1 MIDGTKILKT
11 IGLFGPNASGKSNI
25 LKAINASKKNHEL
38 EATSGGLIMA
48 KQRTASPS
56 RRMKA
61 AWRQVN
67 KEKQKPSYS
76 SHTDCELYIKH
87 RIKMQINGITIMDSP
102 ACIVYNLIKWSQ
114 MSVIAIE
121 NAMKNTLQLAQI
133 KDIKRQ
139 SLSCWCEVAE
149 VGDWEE

>member
-1 MIDGTKILKT
+1 MLLKIELENFFSIKNRIFLDFIAAKSNCRQARDLSYNVIDWNGTKVLKT

-61 AWRQVN
+61 A
-67 KEKQKPSYS
+67 
-76 SHTDCELYIKH
+76 
-87 RIKMQINGITIMDSP
+87 
-102 ACIVYNLIKWSQ
+102 
-114 MSVIAIE
+114 
-121 NAMKNTLQLAQI
+121 
-133 KDIKRQ
+133 
-139 SLSCWCEVAE
+139 
-149 VGDWEE
+149 